1 MKVVLDPGAKLP
13 TKAHTADA
21 GFDLYAPENMSAINL
36 YSHDSA
42 IIDTGVHMAIPS
54 GYCGLIVAK
63 SGLNMK
69 QGITVTGLVDSE
81 FSGSIRVKL
90 YRDDNYADHYTIE
103 PGDKIAQIMIL
114 PVPQFEL
121 EIVDT
126 LDETERGSNGF
137 GSTGR

>member
-13 TKAHTADA
+13 TKAHAADA
-21 GFDLYAPENMSAINL
+21 GFDLYAPENMSSINL
-36 YSHDSA
+36 YSHDTA

-69 QGITVTGLVDSE
+69 QGITVTGLIDEGYTST
-81 FSGSIRVKL
+81 IRVKL
-90 YRDDNYADHYTIE
+90 YRDDSYADHYTIE

-121 EIVDT
+121 EIVDA
-126 LDETERGSNGF
+126 LDKTERGDNGF

>member
-13 TKAHTADA
+13 TKAHAADA

-36 YSHDSA
+36 YSHDTA

-69 QGITVTGLVDSE
+69 QGITVTGLIDEGYTST
-81 FSGSIRVKL
+81 IRVKL
-90 YRDDNYADHYTIE
+90 YRDDSYADHYTIE

-121 EIVDT
+121 EVVDA
-126 LDETERGSNGF
+126 LDKTERGDNGF

>member
-13 TKAHTADA
+13 TKAHATDA
-21 GFDLYAPENMSAINL
+21 GYDLYMPENSSSIDL
-36 YSHDSA
+36 YSHDA
-42 IIDTGVHMAIPS
+42 VIIDTGVHMAIPS

-69 QGITVTGLVDSE
+69 QGITVTGLVDE
-81 FSGSIRVKL
+81 GFNGSIRVKL
-90 YRDDNYADHYTIE
+90 YRNANYADHYTIE

-114 PVPQFEL
+114 PVPQFNL

-126 LDETERGSNGF
+126 LDETERGNNGF